1 MKNCIWKGLCLFFIL
16 VSLLT
21 TIPAA
26 VAEQNGHGGTTEVVA
41 HIVEPTEPF
50 TEPTQPTEP
59 AVGSGK
65 LRITATRPDPAKAK
79 EQSFVYHVSGPGN
92 TALKVAIV
100 LAAGETSG
108 SVTIAQLPAGEYTVT
123 EDSFWSWRY
132 SSAGSKSTAVGDT
145 TVDISFDHTL
155 EKTEWLSGCSH
166 RYSD

>member
-21 TIPAA
+21 TIPLA
-26 VAEQNGHGGTTEVVA
+26 VTAQSGHRGSTEVIA
-41 HIVEPTEPF
+41 RIVEPTEPF

-79 EQSFVYHVSGPGN
+79 EQSFVYSVSGPGN
-92 TALKVAIV
+92 TALTVAIV
-100 LAAGETSG
+100 LAAGETPG
-108 SVTIAQLPAGEYTVT
+108 SVTIARLPSGEYTVA
-123 EDSFWSWRY
+123 EESFWSWRY
-132 SSAGSKSTAVGDT
+132 SGAGSKSTAVGDT
-145 TVDISFDHTL
+145 QTEVFYDHTL
-155 EKTEWLSGCSH
+155 EKNEWLSGCSH

>member
-21 TIPAA
+21 TIPLA
-26 VAEQNGHGGTTEVVA
+26 VTAQSGHRGSTEVIA
-41 HIVEPTEPF
+41 RIVEPTEPF

-79 EQSFVYHVSGPGN
+79 EQSFVYSVSGPGN
-92 TALKVAIV
+92 TALTVAIV

-108 SVTIAQLPAGEYTVT
+108 SVTIAKLPPGEYTVT
-123 EDSFWSWRY
+123 EKHSWSWRY
-132 SSAGSKSTAVGDT
+132 NEGGEQSA
-145 TVDISFDHTL
+145 TVETGTDEVTFEYTK
-155 EKTEWLSGCSH
+155 ENNNWLNGYSH
-166 RYSD
+166 RYFE

>member
-1 MKNCIWKGLCLFFIL
+1 ML

-21 TIPAA
+21 TIPLAA
-26 VAEQNGHGGTTEVVA
+26 TAQSGHGGSTEVIA

-59 AVGSGK
+59 ADGSGK

-79 EQSFVYHVSGPGN
+79 EQSFVYSVNGPGN
-92 TALKVAIV
+92 TALTAAIV

-108 SVTIAQLPAGEYTVT
+108 SVTIVRLPAGEYTVA
-123 EDSFWSWRY
+123 EESDWSWRY
-132 SSAGSKSTAVGDT
+132 SKAGSKSAAVGDRPAE
-145 TVDISFDHTL
+145 VSFDHTL
-155 EKTEWLSGCSH
+155 DKPEWLSGCSH